1 MGRSLRSD
9 TPGNWHH
16 IMNRGVDFG
25 TVFFH
30 DIDRSTFGRLL
41 GQAHDEHGLE
51 FHAYCL
57 MGNHYHLLAH
67 DLTGALSPAM
77 QQLSSSYTRIVN
89 DRIGRDGPLF
99 RGRFTSVLVE
109 NDEQLIATAV
119 YIHRN
124 PIDLVPVEAIP
135 AYRWSSYPAYLGR
148 AVAPAWLSTG
158 MINDLIPIETHRDL
172 VAVGMSDPN
181 APVPEEQIADALAS
195 VGPLANSTRRAVAL
209 IVASEAGRCPTD
221 ELMRRFGFPSPTAA
235 KMALCR
241 ARKQRTTDPEISR
254 VVAEV
259 EGKLAVTTGV

>member
-1 MGRSLRSD
+1 MGRSLRND
-9 TPGNWHH
+9 TPGNVHH
-16 IMNRGVDFG
+16 LMNRGVDFG
-25 TVFFH
+25 TVFF
-30 DIDRSTFGRLL
+30 DDGCRLTFERLM
-41 GQAHDEHGLE
+41 GEVHDEYGLE
-51 FHAYCL
+51 IYAYCL
-57 MGNHYHLLAH
+57 MGNHFHLLVR
-67 DLTGALSPAM
+67 DPDGALSRAM

-109 NDEQLIATAV
+109 NDEQLVATAV

-158 MINDLIPIETHRDL
+158 MINDLIPIETHRGL
-172 VAVGMSDPN
+172 VAVGVSDPN
-181 APVPEEQIADALAS
+181 APVPQEQIADALAS

-209 IVASEAGRCPTD
+209 IVSSEAGRCPTD
-221 ELMRRFGFPSPTAA
+221 ELMRRFGFPSPNAA
-235 KMALCR
+235 KMALSR
-241 ARKQRTTDPEISR
+241 ARKQRTTGTEISR
-254 VVAEV
+254 LVAEV